1 MNRREFIAGGS
12 RGGVLAATLPF
23 VNIALLTAA
32 ASPAEIQGEE
42 RPMIG
47 ATQLPIEGTLPSL
60 TGAIEWLNTP
70 PLTMTALRGK
80 VVLVEFWTYTC
91 VNWRRTL
98 PYVRA
103 WADKYRD
110 KGLVVIG
117 VHTPEFEFERN
128 LDNVRHAVKE
138 IGITFPVAVD
148 SNYVLW
154 SAFRNQYWPA
164 LYFVDAQ
171 GRIRHHHFGE
181 GGYEQSELVVQRLLA
196 EAGQTGVAVGLV
208 SVNPVGVEA
217 AADWVTLK
225 SPETYL
231 GYERSES
238 FVSAGGA
245 VLDQRH
251 VYAAPENLALN
262 EWALAGDW
270 TVGMDS
276 AVLNGANGR
285 LVHRFHARDVN
296 LIMSPPADGKQV
308 RFRVLIDGR
317 PAAAARGSDV
327 DEQGRGNVT
336 EPRMYQLI
344 RQPNPIV
351 DHEFEIQFLD
361 PGVAAFDFTFG

>member
-1 MNRREFIAGGS
+1 M
-12 RGGVLAATLPF
+12 P
-23 VNIALLTAA
+23 
-32 ASPAEIQGEE
+32 
-42 RPMIG
+42 G

-60 TGAIEWLNTP
+60 VGAIEWLNTP
-70 PLTMTALRGK
+70 PLTMSALRGK

-91 VNWRRTL
+91 INWRRTL

-103 WADKYRD
+103 WADKYKD

-117 VHTPEFEFERN
+117 VHTPEFEFEGN

-148 SNYVLW
+148 SNHVLW
-154 SAFRNQYWPA
+154 GAFRNQYWPA

-181 GGYEQSELVVQRLLA
+181 GGYEQSELVLQRLLA
-196 EAGQTGVAVGLV
+196 EAGQTGVAAGVV
-208 SVNPVGVEA
+208 SVNPTGVEA
-217 AADWVTLK
+217 AANWATLK

-238 FVSAGGA
+238 FVSTGGA
-245 VLDQRH
+245 VLDTRH
-251 VYAAPENLALN
+251 VYAAPENLERN

-276 AVLNGANGR
+276 AVLNGVNGR
-285 LVHRFHARDVN
+285 LVYRFHARDVN
-296 LIMSPPADGKQV
+296 LIMSPPADGKSV

-317 PAAAARGSDV
+317 PSAAARGSDV
-327 DEQGRGNVT
+327 DEEGRGTVT

-344 RQPNPIV
+344 RQPGPIV
-351 DHEFEIQFLD
+351 DHEFEIQFLE
-361 PGVAAFDFTFG
+361 PGVAVFDFTFG